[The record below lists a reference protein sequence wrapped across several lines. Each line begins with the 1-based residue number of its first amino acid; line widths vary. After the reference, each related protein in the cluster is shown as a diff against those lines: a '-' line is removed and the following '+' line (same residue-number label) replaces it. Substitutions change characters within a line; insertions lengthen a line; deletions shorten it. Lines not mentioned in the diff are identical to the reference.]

1 MAASAAA
8 MTASDASA
16 GGENGVSRP
25 NRMLLAGLLA
35 FLLACVF
42 DPADLLLGI
51 KVQIFL
57 GCWFIVAL
65 QAFAAGGT
73 KKIHQGL
80 LVYVLLFIAVPGA
93 SILWY
98 VFSSGGEPF
107 AGFQLLK
114 GYLLIA
120 FALILFASRVNLLP
134 LLSSVLVLLAL
145 SILGMFVV
153 LTVFPDLFAPLY
165 LFGSATGVFIL
176 DDRDYGGLVLRQ
188 VYFVTSPM
196 LAIAIAHY
204 FHAARVNRGAVR
216 WWFGFLFAICV
227 AAMFIAGTRNNM
239 AVSILLPAT
248 LLVLGSRRFIETA
261 LVSATLLATI
271 ALLFNEQLGQLL
283 DPTETS
289 NSMKL
294 MLLQDYERLLSDPL
308 TLFVGRGL
316 GAYDYW
322 SIRAAY
328 SYVSELTYL
337 ELVRNFGVFGAMT
350 MLGLLLYPVLYAFLL
365 RPSYPERHIVA
376 AYAFYLLMCASN
388 PNLFSSMGILIL
400 AVILANIFLFESE
413 RKHTVLHR
421 VTA

>member
-1 MAASAAA
+1 MSASAALL
-8 MTASDASA
+8 TAADGSRQGDTA
-16 GGENGVSRP
+16 VVRP
-25 NRMLLAGLLA
+25 NRLLVAGLLV

-42 DPADLLLGI
+42 DPADRLLGL

-65 QAFAAGGT
+65 QALAVGST
-73 KKIHQGL
+73 MKIHRGL
-80 LVYVLLFIAVPGA
+80 LAYVLLFNTVPAA

-98 VFSSGGEPF
+98 MFSSGGEPF

-120 FALILFASRVNLLP
+120 LALLLFASRINLLP
-134 LLSSVLVLLAL
+134 ILSGVLVLLAV
-145 SILGMFVV
+145 SILGMFFV
-153 LTVFPDLFAPLY
+153 LTIFPDLFTPLY

-176 DDRDYGGLVLRQ
+176 DDRNYGGLVLRQ

-204 FHAARVNRGAVR
+204 FDAARRNSGTAR
-216 WWFGFLFAICV
+216 WWFGSLSAICV
-227 AAMFIAGTRNNM
+227 AAMFVAGTRNNM

-248 LLVLGSRRFIETA
+248 LLVLGSRRFLEMA
-261 LVSATLLATI
+261 LVSGTLLACI
-271 ALLFNEQLGQLL
+271 ALLFNEQLAQLL

-294 MLLQDYERLLSDPL
+294 LLLQDYERILSDPL
-308 TLFVGRGL
+308 GLFVGRGL

-328 SYVSELTYL
+328 FYVSELTYL
-337 ELVRNFGVFGAMT
+337 ELVRNFGVFGALT
-350 MLGLLLYPVLYAFLL
+350 MLALLLYPVVYAFYL
-365 RPSYPERHIVA
+365 RRCYPERHIVV

-400 AVILANIFLFESE
+400 AVVLANIVLFERE
-413 RKHTVLHR
+413 HADATRPGV
-421 VTA
+421 AA